1 MMANFRQM
9 IYMKRKKMRMS
20 NDTSGVGTGAN
31 ASDESGVQD
40 SGAQQTNGN
49 NNRKAP
55 TNFFYDHPAVK
66 DHGSGIALQDLTSF
80 MESFNDY
87 VVSRIKGVGA
97 DQYMKSTGQ
106 LFETF
111 SVKETVDELLA
122 ELADTIAY
130 TNFIA
135 IKVIALSNAI
145 KDKQ

>member
-1 MMANFRQM
+1 MGRDINNAN
-9 IYMKRKKMRMS
+9 
-20 NDTSGVGTGAN
+20 
-31 ASDESGVQD
+31 EPGVQN
-40 SGAQQTNGN
+40 SSTRQGNGN

-55 TNFFYDHPAVK
+55 TRFFYDHPAVK
-66 DHGSGIALQDLTSF
+66 DHGSGIALNDLTSF

-87 VVSRIKGVGA
+87 VVSRIRGVGA

-111 SVKETVDELLA
+111 NTTETVDELLA

-135 IKVIALSNAI
+135 IKVIALANAV
-145 KDKQ
+145 KETK

>member
-1 MMANFRQM
+1 
-9 IYMKRKKMRMS
+9 MKRRKRM
-20 NDTSGVGTGAN
+20 NDNSEGMGRDINNAN
-31 ASDESGVQD
+31 EPGVQN
-40 SGAQQTNGN
+40 SSTRQGNGN

-55 TNFFYDHPAVK
+55 TRFFYDHPAVK
-66 DHGSGIALQDLTSF
+66 DHGSGIALNDLTSF

-87 VVSRIKGVGA
+87 VVSRIRGVGA

-111 SVKETVDELLA
+111 NTTETVDELLA

-135 IKVIALSNAI
+135 IKVIALANAV
-145 KDKQ
+145 KETK

>member
-1 MMANFRQM
+1 
-9 IYMKRKKMRMS
+9 MRMS
-20 NDTSGVGTGAN
+20 NDTSGVGTGA
-31 ASDESGVQD
+31 STPDESGIQD
-40 SGAQQTNGN
+40 SGTEQTNGN
-49 NNRKAP
+49 DNRKTP
-55 TNFFYDHPAVK
+55 TSFFYDHQAVK
-66 DHGSGIALQDLTSF
+66 DHGSGIALNDLTSF

-87 VVSRIKGVGA
+87 VMSRIKGVGA

-111 SVKETVDELLA
+111 TIKETVDELLA

>member
-1 MMANFRQM
+1 
-9 IYMKRKKMRMS
+9 MKRMRKMN
-20 NDTSGVGTGAN
+20 NDTSGMATGAD
-31 ASDESGVQD
+31 ASNEAGVQD
-40 SGAQQTNGN
+40 SNAQQTNGN

-55 TNFFYDHPAVK
+55 TRFFYEHPAVK
-66 DHGSGIALQDLTSF
+66 DHGSGIALADLTCF

-87 VVSRIKGVGA
+87 VMSRIKGVGA

-111 SVKETVDELLA
+111 TVQETVDELLA
-122 ELADTIAY
+122 ELADTIPY

-135 IKVIALSNAI
+135 NKVIALSNAI

>member
-1 MMANFRQM
+1 
-9 IYMKRKKMRMS
+9 MKRKKMRMS
-20 NDTSGVGTGAN
+20 NDAGGMGTGPD
-31 ASDESGVQD
+31 ASNESGVQD

-55 TNFFYDHPAVK
+55 TRFFYEHPAVK
-66 DHGSGIALQDLTSF
+66 DHGNGIALADLTSF

-87 VVSRIKGVGA
+87 VMSRIKGVGA

-111 SVKETVDELLA
+111 TVQETVDELLA

-145 KDKQ
+145 KETK

>member
-1 MMANFRQM
+1 M

-20 NDTSGVGTGAN
+20 NDTSGVGTGAD
-31 ASDESGVQD
+31 ASDKSRVQD
-40 SGAQQTNGN
+40 SGTQQANGN
-49 NNRKAP
+49 DNRKTP
-55 TNFFYDHPAVK
+55 TSFFYDHQAVK

-87 VVSRIKGVGA
+87 VMSRIKGVGA

-111 SVKETVDELLA
+111 TVKETVDELLA

>member
-1 MMANFRQM
+1 
-9 IYMKRKKMRMS
+9 MS
-20 NDTSGVGTGAN
+20 NDTAGMGTGADTPN
-31 ASDESGVQD
+31 ESGVQD
-40 SGAQQTNGN
+40 SSAQQVNGN

-55 TNFFYDHPAVK
+55 TNFFYDHPAVT
-66 DHGSGIALQDLTSF
+66 DHGSGIALNDLTSF

-87 VVSRIKGVGA
+87 VMSRIKGVGA

-111 SVKETVDELLA
+111 TVKETVDELLA

>member
-1 MMANFRQM
+1 MGTSPDA
-9 IYMKRKKMRMS
+9 S
-20 NDTSGVGTGAN
+20 NEA
-31 ASDESGVQD
+31 GVQD
-40 SGAQQTNGN
+40 SSAQQTDGN

-55 TNFFYDHPAVK
+55 TRFFYEHPAVK
-66 DHGSGIALQDLTSF
+66 DHGSGIALNDLTSF

-87 VVSRIKGVGA
+87 VMSRIKGVGA

-111 SVKETVDELLA
+111 TVEETVDELLA

>member
-1 MMANFRQM
+1 
-9 IYMKRKKMRMS
+9 MS
-20 NDTSGVGTGAN
+20 NDTAGMGTGAN
-31 ASDESGVQD
+31 ATNEPGVQD
-40 SGAQQTNGN
+40 SGAQQANGN

-66 DHGSGIALQDLTSF
+66 DHGSGIGLQDLTSF

-87 VVSRIKGVGA
+87 VMSRIKGVGA

-111 SVKETVDELLA
+111 TTRETVDELLA

-145 KDKQ
+145 KENK

>member
-1 MMANFRQM
+1 
-9 IYMKRKKMRMS
+9 MK
-20 NDTSGVGTGAN
+20 NDKDGVGGNPNSINETGIQN
-31 ASDESGVQD
+31 NS
-40 SGAQQTNGN
+40 AQQGNGN
-49 NNRKAP
+49 NNRKTP

-66 DHGSGIALQDLTSF
+66 DHGQGIALQDLTSF

-87 VVSRIKGVGA
+87 VVSRIRGVGA

-111 SVKETVDELLA
+111 SAKETVDELLA

-145 KDKQ
+145 KETK

>member
-1 MMANFRQM
+1 MGTSPDA
-9 IYMKRKKMRMS
+9 S
-20 NDTSGVGTGAN
+20 NKAGI
-31 ASDESGVQD
+31 QD
-40 SGAQQTNGN
+40 SSAQQTNGN

-55 TNFFYDHPAVK
+55 TRFFYEHPAVK

-111 SVKETVDELLA
+111 TVQETVDELLA

>member
-1 MMANFRQM
+1 
-9 IYMKRKKMRMS
+9 MS
-20 NDTSGVGTGAN
+20 NDTGGVGTGADDSKKTGIQN
-31 ASDESGVQD
+31 SGTGQ
-40 SGAQQTNGN
+40 ANGN

-55 TNFFYDHPAVK
+55 TNFFYDHPAVT
-66 DHGSGIALQDLTSF
+66 DHGNGIALQDLTSF

-111 SVKETVDELLA
+111 TVKETVDELLA

>member
-1 MMANFRQM
+1 MN
-9 IYMKRKKMRMS
+9 
-20 NDTSGVGTGAN
+20 NDTSGMGTN
-31 ASDESGVQD
+31 PDASNKAGIQD
-40 SGAQQTNGN
+40 SNAQQTNGN

-55 TNFFYDHPAVK
+55 TRFFYEHPAVK
-66 DHGSGIALQDLTSF
+66 DHGSGIALADLTSF

-87 VVSRIKGVGA
+87 VTSRIKGVGA

-111 SVKETVDELLA
+111 TVQETVDELLA

>member
-1 MMANFRQM
+1 
-9 IYMKRKKMRMS
+9 MKRKKMRMS
-20 NDTSGVGTGAN
+20 NDTSGVGTGAD
-31 ASDESGVQD
+31 AFDESGVQD
-40 SGAQQTNGN
+40 SGAQQVNGN

-55 TNFFYDHPAVK
+55 TRFFYEHPAVK

-111 SVKETVDELLA
+111 TVKETVDELLA

>member
-1 MMANFRQM
+1 MNDDTNGMGTSANTPD
-9 IYMKRKKMRMS
+9 K
-20 NDTSGVGTGAN
+20 
-31 ASDESGVQD
+31 SGVQD
-40 SGAQQTNGN
+40 SGTQQGNGN
-49 NNRKAP
+49 NNRKTP

-87 VVSRIKGVGA
+87 VVSRIRGVGA

-111 SVKETVDELLA
+111 TTKETVDELLA

-145 KDKQ
+145 KENK

>member
-1 MMANFRQM
+1 MTESLLPRNW
-9 IYMKRKKMRMS
+9 KRKKM
-20 NDTSGVGTGAN
+20 NDDTNGMGTSTN
-31 ASDESGVQD
+31 ASSEPGVQD
-40 SGAQQTNGN
+40 SSAQQANGN
-49 NNRKAP
+49 DNRKAP
-55 TNFFYDHPAVK
+55 TRFFYEHPAVK
-66 DHGSGIALQDLTSF
+66 DHGSGITLQDLTSF

-111 SVKETVDELLA
+111 TVQETVDELLA

>member
-1 MMANFRQM
+1 MN
-9 IYMKRKKMRMS
+9 
-20 NDTSGVGTGAN
+20 NDTSGMGTGPD
-31 ASDESGVQD
+31 ASNEAGVQN
-40 SGAQQTNGN
+40 SNAQQTNGN

-55 TNFFYDHPAVK
+55 TRFFYEHPAVK
-66 DHGSGIALQDLTSF
+66 DHGSGIALSDLTSF

-87 VVSRIKGVGA
+87 VTSRIKGVGA

-111 SVKETVDELLA
+111 TVEETVDELLA

>member
-1 MMANFRQM
+1 
-9 IYMKRKKMRMS
+9 MS
-20 NDTSGVGTGAN
+20 NDTGGVGTGA
-31 ASDESGVQD
+31 DD
-40 SGAQQTNGN
+40 SKKTGIQNSSTEQTNGN

-55 TNFFYDHPAVK
+55 TNFFYDHPAVT
-66 DHGSGIALQDLTSF
+66 DHGNGIALQDLTSF

-111 SVKETVDELLA
+111 TVKETVDELLA

>member
-1 MMANFRQM
+1 
-9 IYMKRKKMRMS
+9 MKRKKTRMS
-20 NDTSGVGTGAN
+20 NDAGGMGTGAN
-31 ASDESGVQD
+31 ASDESGLQD
-40 SGAQQTNGN
+40 SGAQQVNGN

-55 TNFFYDHPAVK
+55 TKFFYEHPAVK
-66 DHGSGIALQDLTSF
+66 DHGSGIALADLTSF

-87 VVSRIKGVGA
+87 VMSRIKGVGA

-111 SVKETVDELLA
+111 TVQETVDELLA

>member
-1 MMANFRQM
+1 
-9 IYMKRKKMRMS
+9 MS
-20 NDTSGVGTGAN
+20 NDTNGVGTGADTP
-31 ASDESGVQD
+31 DESGVQD
-40 SGAQQTNGN
+40 SGAQQVNGN

-55 TNFFYDHPAVK
+55 TNFFYDHPAVT
-66 DHGSGIALQDLTSF
+66 DHGSGIALADLTSF

-87 VVSRIKGVGA
+87 VMSRIKGVGA

-111 SVKETVDELLA
+111 TVKETVDELLA

-145 KDKQ
+145 KDK

>member
-1 MMANFRQM
+1 MANFRQM

-20 NDTSGVGTGAN
+20 NDTSGVGTGAST
-31 ASDESGVQD
+31 SDESGVQD
-40 SGAQQTNGN
+40 SGAQQANGN
-49 NNRKAP
+49 NNRKTP
-55 TNFFYDHPAVK
+55 TSFFYDHQAVK

-111 SVKETVDELLA
+111 TIKETVDELLA

>member
-1 MMANFRQM
+1 MNDDTNGMGTSA
-9 IYMKRKKMRMS
+9 KAS
-20 NDTSGVGTGAN
+20 N
-31 ASDESGVQD
+31 ESGVQD
-40 SGAQQTNGN
+40 NSAQQTNGN
-49 NNRKAP
+49 DNRKTP

-66 DHGSGIALQDLTSF
+66 DHGSGIALNDLTSF

-87 VVSRIKGVGA
+87 VMSRIKGVGA

-111 SVKETVDELLA
+111 TVKETVDELLA
-122 ELADTIAY
+122 ELADTVAY

-135 IKVIALSNAI
+135 IKVIALANAI

>member
-1 MMANFRQM
+1 
-9 IYMKRKKMRMS
+9 MS
-20 NDTSGVGTGAN
+20 NDTSGVGTGAD

-40 SGAQQTNGN
+40 SGAQQANGN

-55 TNFFYDHPAVK
+55 TNFFYDHPAVT
-66 DHGSGIALQDLTSF
+66 DHGNGIALQDLTSF

-111 SVKETVDELLA
+111 TVKETVDELLA

>member
-1 MMANFRQM
+1 MN
-9 IYMKRKKMRMS
+9 
-20 NDTSGVGTGAN
+20 NDTSGMGTSPD
-31 ASDESGVQD
+31 ASNKAGIQD
-40 SGAQQTNGN
+40 SSAQQTNGN

-55 TNFFYDHPAVK
+55 TRFFYEHPAVK

-111 SVKETVDELLA
+111 TVQETVDELLA

>member
-1 MMANFRQM
+1 MSWRIQ
-9 IYMKRKKMRMS
+9 RMNDDTNGMGTSAEAS
-20 NDTSGVGTGAN
+20 N
-31 ASDESGVQD
+31 ESGIQD
-40 SGAQQTNGN
+40 SGTQQVSGN
-49 NNRKAP
+49 NNSKTP

-66 DHGSGIALQDLTSF
+66 DHGSGIALADLTSF

-87 VVSRIKGVGA
+87 VMSRIKGVGA

-111 SVKETVDELLA
+111 TIKETVDELLA

-145 KDKQ
+145 KENK

>member
-1 MMANFRQM
+1 MNWR
-9 IYMKRKKMRMS
+9 KMRMN
-20 NDTSGVGTGAN
+20 NDTNGMGTGADTPN
-31 ASDESGVQD
+31 ESGVQD
-40 SGAQQTNGN
+40 SGAQQVNGN

-66 DHGSGIALQDLTSF
+66 DHGSGIALADLTSF

-87 VVSRIKGVGA
+87 VMSRIKGVGA

-111 SVKETVDELLA
+111 TVQETVDELLA

-145 KDKQ
+145 KENK

>member
-1 MMANFRQM
+1 MN
-9 IYMKRKKMRMS
+9 
-20 NDTSGVGTGAN
+20 NDTDGVGTGAN

-40 SGAQQTNGN
+40 SGAQQTNRN
-49 NNRKAP
+49 DNRKAP

-145 KDKQ
+145 KENK

>member
-1 MMANFRQM
+1 
-9 IYMKRKKMRMS
+9 MS
-20 NDTSGVGTGAN
+20 NDTGGVGTGADDPKKTGIQN
-31 ASDESGVQD
+31 SGTE
-40 SGAQQTNGN
+40 QTNGN

-66 DHGSGIALQDLTSF
+66 DHGSGIGLQDLTSF

-111 SVKETVDELLA
+111 TVKETVDELLA

-145 KDKQ
+145 KENK

>member
-1 MMANFRQM
+1 MNDDKNGMGRNISDVNEAGLQDNSARQ
-9 IYMKRKKMRMS
+9 S
-20 NDTSGVGTGAN
+20 
-31 ASDESGVQD
+31 
-40 SGAQQTNGN
+40 NGN

-55 TNFFYDHPAVK
+55 TNFFYDHPAVR
-66 DHGSGIALQDLTSF
+66 DHGQGVTLNDLTSF

-87 VVSRIKGVGA
+87 VISRIRGVGA
-97 DQYMKSTGQ
+97 DQYMQSTGQ

-111 SVKETVDELLA
+111 TTKETVDELLA

-145 KDKQ
+145 KENK

>member
-1 MMANFRQM
+1 MANFRQM

-31 ASDESGVQD
+31 ASDEPGVQD
-40 SGAQQTNGN
+40 SGTQQTNGN
-49 NNRKAP
+49 NNRKTP

-111 SVKETVDELLA
+111 TIKETVDELLA